1 MKCNVSNI
9 TKRDSINIKAIA
21 TLIISVILSI
31 ILEKIKVYIINKV
44 IVFRNAPNRG

>member
-1 MKCNVSNI
+1 MVNKLRLGI
-9 TKRDSINIKAIA
+9 LIWIA